1 MFLPLHTLDFLGF
14 GSYNYSNKLERG
26 VELKKLI
33 SVFTSD
39 LYLFQKMKL
48 DAPTGVE
55 VILGECESAD
65 IVLIDI
71 DTVTKDRDGA
81 ITMSRR
87 VPADI
92 KIPFPLGTVA
102 RLISGSATSESPLSL
117 SESDKCAFLRGERI
131 RLTEVEYSLLS
142 LLFHKKGEYA
152 LREEILDTVWGG
164 TKDAGVVNVYV
175 HYLREKLE
183 AHGEKIIISSRK
195 CGYKIDE
202 KFFGGNDAENN

>member
-1 MFLPLHTLDFLGF
+1 M
-14 GSYNYSNKLERG
+14 
-26 VELKKLI
+26 KKLI